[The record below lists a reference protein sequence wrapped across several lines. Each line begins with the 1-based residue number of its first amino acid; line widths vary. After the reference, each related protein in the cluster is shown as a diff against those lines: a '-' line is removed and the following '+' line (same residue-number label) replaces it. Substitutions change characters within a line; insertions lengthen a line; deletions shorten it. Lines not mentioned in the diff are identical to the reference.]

1 MSAGIKPEY
10 ASQMLLNFA
19 TEIESQLYFY
29 SDFMHSLRQFRRFLL
44 LLLSL
49 TLSVQ
54 AMAVASL
61 GECHRVKAVA
71 SLQAS
76 LAPMRA
82 HHGEASAH
90 RDADHG
96 HGKHGA
102 AVAQDNDA
110 GDRPTQEASRVKCA
124 ACAACHLCSVV
135 PTTPTVL
142 ADIPAGGSV
151 LFPESTVPRVRN
163 VASGLERPPRA

>member
-1 MSAGIKPEY
+1 M
-10 ASQMLLNFA
+10 N
-19 TEIESQLYFY
+19 
-29 SDFMHSLRQFRRFLL
+29 SLRQFRRFLL

-61 GECHRVKAVA
+61 GECHRVKALA
-71 SLQAS
+71 SVQAS
-76 LAPMRA
+76 LAA
-82 HHGEASAH
+82 KHSHHGDASAH
-90 RDADHG
+90 LDTDHG
-96 HGKHGA
+96 HGKRGA
-102 AVAQDNDA
+102 ATTQSNDA
-110 GDRPTQEASRVKCA
+110 GDRPAQDGSRVKCA

-163 VASGLERPPRA
+163 VANGLERPPRA